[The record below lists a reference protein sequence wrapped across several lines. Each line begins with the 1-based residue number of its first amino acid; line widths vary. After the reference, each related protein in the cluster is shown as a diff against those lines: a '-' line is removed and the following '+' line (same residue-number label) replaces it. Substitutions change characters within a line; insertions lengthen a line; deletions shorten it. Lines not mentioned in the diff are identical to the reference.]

1 MDLARCW
8 GVAENGEAVEV
19 AVKPHLL
26 DQLEDRWPPM
36 GLVRHDRASGR
47 VTARFGLS
55 DTWMIV
61 PDVDRSG
68 DDPSADAWNLL
79 ESELGLFAVKR
90 MTDLVAVHAAS
101 IALDGKVVMVPG
113 RSGAGKSTLAVAA
126 AAAAGASVLRD
137 EFTMIDLATALITEW
152 PHPVRIKHEGHTER
166 FHLAT
171 PSEPIPVGLL
181 AFVAHEDG
189 AETRWSEISQA
200 EALVELLGH
209 TITTRTRP
217 WERHLW
223 TTPPWMTGIRL
234 KRCCPPAG
242 ISSSFPNAPPEV
254 AWRCWPGRRCTSS
267 PTVNRYR

>member
-19 AVKPHLL
+19 AVKPRLL
-26 DQLEDRWPPM
+26 DQLEDRWPPI
-36 GLVRHDRASGR
+36 GLERHDRASGR
-47 VTARFGLS
+47 VAARFGLS

-90 MTDLVAVHAAS
+90 MTGLVAVHAAS
-101 IALDGKVVMVPG
+101 IALDDKVLMVPG

-126 AAAAGASVLRD
+126 ADAGASVLSD
-137 EFTMIDLATALITEW
+137 EFTMIDPATGLITGW
-152 PHPVRIKHEGHTER
+152 PRPVRMKHEGR
-166 FHLAT
+166 IDRLHLAT
-171 PSEPIPVGLL
+171 TSEPLPVTLL
-181 AFVAHEDG
+181 AFVVHEEG
-189 AETRWSEISQA
+189 AENRWSEIPQA

-217 WERHLW
+217 DDTFDAALGVVRSCRAISGVRGEAPAAIDSL
-223 TTPPWMTGIRL
+223 IRL
-234 KRCCPPAG
+234 LAE
-242 ISSSFPNAPPEV
+242 S
-254 AWRCWPGRRCTSS
+254 T
-267 PTVNRYR
+267 T

>member
-181 AFVAHEDG
+181 AFVARSG
-189 AETRWSEISQA
+189 AETRWSNLTS
-200 EALVELLGH
+200 EASSTAATPH
-209 TITTRTRP
+209 PRP
-217 WERHLW
+217 GKGTYGRLS
-223 TTPPWMTGIRL
+223 PWMTGIRL
-234 KRCCPPAG
+234 KP
-242 ISSSFPNAPPEV
+242 V
-254 AWRCWPGRRCTSS
+254 ARPLGSRHRSPTHRRSRLALLAGRRCTLQSNGES
-267 PTVNRYR
+267 LQMNAPAA